1 MASKTDM
8 LIAKA
13 LSTDSEDEAI
23 ACLKMARKQ
32 GSSLTTT
39 ATASSKNAEE
49 WEALARKY
57 HKIAYDNQEN
67 LKRVKTALKNALLY
81 QTVHSAYNTVH
92 ANDMSKLK
100 QQLAAS
106 KSKVNKWK
114 MFCVVLLI
122 FSVFLISVV

>member
-32 GSSLTTT
+32 GDKPTVQASPGRSS
-39 ATASSKNAEE
+39 ED

-57 HKIAYDNQEN
+57 HKVAYENQED
-67 LKRVKTALKNALLY
+67 LKRVRAALQNALLS
-81 QTVHSAYNTVH
+81 QTAQSAYNSIKN
-92 ANDMSKLK
+92 NDTDVLKRKLV
-100 QQLAAS
+100 AAQ
-106 KSKVNKWK
+106 NATYQWK
-114 MFCVVLLI
+114 MI
-122 FSVFLISVV
+122 

>member
-1 MASKTDM
+1 MASKTDL

-32 GSSLTTT
+32 GTGLTTT
-39 ATASSKNAEE
+39 APSKSAEE

-57 HKIAYDNQEN
+57 HKIAYDNQED
-67 LKRVKTALKNALLY
+67 LKRVKAALKNAMLY

-92 ANDMSKLK
+92 ANDTSKLK
-100 QQLAAS
+100 QQLAVS
-106 KSKVNKWK
+106 KSEVNKWK
-114 MFCVVLLI
+114 MFCVALLI
-122 FSVFLISVV
+122 FSVFLISFV